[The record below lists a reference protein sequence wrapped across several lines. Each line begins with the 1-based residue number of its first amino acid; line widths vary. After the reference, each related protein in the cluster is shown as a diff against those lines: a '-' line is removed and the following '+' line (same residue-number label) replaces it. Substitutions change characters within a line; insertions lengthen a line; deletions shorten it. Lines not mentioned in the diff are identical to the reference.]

1 MFTDAGMKGA
11 VPAAKLGIILGLRK
25 IFFLLVAVPTADG
38 DKCVRPAHKA
48 NIQ

>member
-1 MFTDAGMKGA
+1 MFTDAGVKGA
-11 VPAAKLGIILGLRK
+11 APATKLDIILGMRM

-38 DKCVRPAHKA
+38 DKYVRPAHKP